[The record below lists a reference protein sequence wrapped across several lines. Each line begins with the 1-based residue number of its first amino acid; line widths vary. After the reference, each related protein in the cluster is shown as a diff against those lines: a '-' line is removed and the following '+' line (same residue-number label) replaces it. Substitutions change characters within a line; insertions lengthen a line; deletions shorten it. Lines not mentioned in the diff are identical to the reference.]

1 MRKTTLLDIA
11 KEVNVSKTTVSMVLN
26 NKDNNISKETKEKIL
41 KKAKELNYVPNFLA
55 KSLITKKSYNY
66 VKNHWY

>member
-55 KSLITKKSYNY
+55 KSLITKKSYR
-66 VKNHWY
+66 

>member
-26 NKDNNISKETKEKIL
+26 NKDNNISKETKEKDI
-41 KKAKELNYVPNFLA
+41 
-55 KSLITKKSYNY
+55 KKS
-66 VKNHWY
+66 KRAKLRSKFFS